1 LTLLLVD
8 QPEQQRY
15 HQRIDHDGD
24 KDVFDALF
32 NIPASLHVGV
42 TGIPRVNPCKEG
54 RAKRFFPEC
63 NYTDGQEQSEDDE
76 EYDYL

>member
-1 LTLLLVD
+1 
-8 QPEQQRY
+8 
-15 HQRIDHDGD
+15 
-24 KDVFDALF
+24 VFDALF

-54 RAKRFFPEC
+54 RAQRFFPEC
-63 NYTDGQEQSEDDE
+63 NYADGQEQSEDDE